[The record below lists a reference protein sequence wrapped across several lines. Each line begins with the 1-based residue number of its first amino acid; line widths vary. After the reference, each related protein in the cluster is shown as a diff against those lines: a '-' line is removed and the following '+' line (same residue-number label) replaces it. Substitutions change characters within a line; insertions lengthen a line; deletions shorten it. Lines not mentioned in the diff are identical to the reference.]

1 MNLTSK
7 IHTNF
12 WSFLNGGYLL
22 KTSFRYYSMAL
33 VLHFL
38 YSVQYLWPIAN
49 LWCLTF
55 VLHNFNSSVMSFF
68 RMHMRQRDEILNP
81 KREQKLLYINV
92 GYHDTEMHSLLLF
105 IRFALC
111 YVTTIMLIPFL
122 LLSER
127 NKVFMRQS
135 MGNIS
140 WCWIPL
146 LSATQLHKTQ

>member
-1 MNLTSK
+1 MNLISK
-7 IHTNF
+7 IHTDF
-12 WSFLNGGYLL
+12 WSFFNVAYLL
-22 KTSFRYYSMAL
+22 KTSFRYCSKAL

-38 YSVQYLWPIAN
+38 YCVKFLWPIRN
-49 LWCLTF
+49 LWYLTF
-55 VLHNFNSSVMSFF
+55 VLHNFNSSVLSFF
-68 RMHMRQRDEILNP
+68 RMHMRQRDEMLNP

-92 GYHDTEMHSLLLF
+92 GYHNTEMHSLLLF

-111 YVTTIMLIPFL
+111 YVTTIMLIPLL

-140 WCWIPL
+140 WWWIPL
-146 LSATQLHKTQ
+146 LSATQLHKMQ

>member
-1 MNLTSK
+1 
-7 IHTNF
+7 
-12 WSFLNGGYLL
+12 
-22 KTSFRYYSMAL
+22 
-33 VLHFL
+33 
-38 YSVQYLWPIAN
+38 
-49 LWCLTF
+49 
-55 VLHNFNSSVMSFF
+55 
-68 RMHMRQRDEILNP
+68 MHMRQRDEILNP

-111 YVTTIMLIPFL
+111 YVTTIMLIPFQ

-140 WCWIPL
+140 
-146 LSATQLHKTQ
+146 